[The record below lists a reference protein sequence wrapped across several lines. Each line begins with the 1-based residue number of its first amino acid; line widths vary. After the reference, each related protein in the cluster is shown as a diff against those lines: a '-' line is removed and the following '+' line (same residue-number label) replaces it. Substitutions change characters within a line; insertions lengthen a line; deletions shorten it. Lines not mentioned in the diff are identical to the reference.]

1 MNHKNQI
8 VCFGEV
14 LWDLLPTGKIAGGAP
29 MNVAF
34 HLNELG
40 ATSIMISRIGADEL
54 GIEITDFLKEKG
66 INTDFV
72 QIDTQVKTG
81 IVAVTLSESGQPSYE
96 IVENVAWD
104 NIGIEPKAIEAV
116 QEAQAFV
123 FGSLVARN
131 ETSKDTLLELIN
143 AAQLTVFDVNLRA
156 PFFSKLVLHELMQ
169 KANIVKMNDEELE
182 IISDFQGI
190 DGNEKEKIRQ
200 LKNAYN
206 LDLLI
211 VTKGEKGAIVLDENT
226 FYENEGVKVTV
237 NDTIGSGDAFLAAFL
252 YHFLAKKPISECLTI
267 ACKMGAYVATKR
279 GGTPKLIYSEMNQ
292 IGQKI

>member
-1 MNHKNQI
+1 MNNKNQI

-14 LWDLLPTGKIAGGAP
+14 LWDLLPTGKVAGGAP

-40 ATSIMISRIGADEL
+40 AASTMISRIGADEL
-54 GIEITDFLKEKG
+54 GIEITNFLKEKG
-66 INTDFV
+66 IDIAFV
-72 QIDTQVKTG
+72 QVDTSFPTG
-81 IVAVTLSESGQPSYE
+81 IVEVTLSESGQPSYE

-104 NIGIEPKAIEAV
+104 NIKIEPKAIKAVREAD
-116 QEAQAFV
+116 AFV

-131 ETSKDTLLELIN
+131 ETSKNTLLELIE

-156 PFFSKLVLHELMQ
+156 PFFSKELLHELMQ

-190 DGNEKEKIRQ
+190 EGTEKEKMKQ
-200 LKNAYN
+200 LKKTYN
-206 LDLLI
+206 LDLLV
-211 VTKGEKGAIVLDENT
+211 VTKGKKGAMVFFDAV

-237 NDTIGSGDAFLAAFL
+237 QDTIGSGDAFLAAFL
-252 YHFLAKKPISECLTI
+252 YHYLA
-267 ACKMGAYVATKR
+267 
-279 GGTPKLIYSEMNQ
+279 
-292 IGQKI
+292 

>member
-1 MNHKNQI
+1 MINQKSI

-14 LWDLLPTGKIAGGAP
+14 LWDLLPTGKVAGGAP

-40 ATSIMISRIGADEL
+40 AKSTMISRIGNDEL
-54 GIEITDFLKEKG
+54 GNEIAAFLVEKG

-72 QIDTQVKTG
+72 QIDTQAKTG
-81 IVAVTLSESGQPSYE
+81 IVAVKLSESGQPSYE

-104 NIGIEPKAIEAV
+104 NIEAHTNAKQAV
-116 QEAQAFV
+116 QQAAAFV
-123 FGSLVARN
+123 FGSLAARN
-131 ETSKDTLLELIN
+131 QTSKNTLLDLIDD
-143 AAQLTVFDVNLRA
+143 AKLTVFDVNLRK
-156 PFFSKLVLHELMQ
+156 PFFSKSLLHELIQ

-190 DGNEKEKIRQ
+190 DGNEKEKIKQ
-200 LKNAYN
+200 LKKTYN
-206 LDLLI
+206 LDLLV
-211 VTKGEKGAIVLDENT
+211 VTKGEKGAMVLYDSI

-237 NDTIGSGDAFLAAFL
+237 QDTIGSGDAFLAAFIHHYL
-252 YHFLAKKPISECLTI
+252 YKKPIGECLDM

-279 GGTPKLIYSEMNQ
+279 GGTPKHSLVKRKQ
-292 IGQKI
+292 